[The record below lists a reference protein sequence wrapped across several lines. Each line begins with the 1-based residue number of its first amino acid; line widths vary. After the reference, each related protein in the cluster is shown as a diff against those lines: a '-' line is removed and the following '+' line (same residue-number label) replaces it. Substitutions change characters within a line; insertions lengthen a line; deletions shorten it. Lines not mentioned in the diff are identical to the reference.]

1 MNFPRLRCALLLV
14 AIAAVSC
21 SGPGGNET
29 ACHKSGSA
37 QDAAATNDL
46 DFSGLP
52 ASAAAPNLILF
63 LVDDLGWQDLSVPL
77 GEQLTGFNQRYRTPN
92 IQRLASQGVKFTQA
106 YAASPVCTPTR
117 TSILRGQ
124 HPAVT
129 RITDWTLYV
138 DRDFSRGMK
147 TLSDPDWNRNGLA
160 PDPMLLT
167 NLLAQQGYRTIHIG
181 KAHFGA
187 IGTPGS
193 DPLQLGFERNVAGH
207 AAGGPGSYFGE
218 QDYGNQ
224 KKGPW
229 GIPGLEAYHGS
240 ETFLTEALTL
250 EAEKE
255 LEAAAA
261 DGRPFFLN
269 MAHYAVHAPIQKD
282 PRYYQSYRDAGLD
295 DAEARYAGLIS
306 GVDDSLGRIWRK
318 LEELEIADNTLILF
332 FSDNGGLSAHGR
344 GTTPNGTG
352 KDTHNA
358 PLRSGKGSGYEGGT
372 RVPMIVAWAGKNPG
386 WLNIEANSVN
396 HSPVLSTDLYVS
408 LLQLAG
414 ASNESIAATDADG
427 QSFLPLLRG
436 AKRQSQRRALAWHYP
451 HKWGPS
457 GDRYEPFTAFRREN
471 WKIIYW
477 YETAQWELF
486 NLGEDVGETK
496 NLIEEQSEVAAHMK
510 AGLRAWMRK
519 VDAQRPILKESGLML
534 EMP

>member
-1 MNFPRLRCALLLV
+1 MNFPRLRCASLLV

-21 SGPGGNET
+21 SGPGGE
-29 ACHKSGSA
+29 
-37 QDAAATNDL
+37 DAAQGYAADANAL
-46 DFSGLP
+46 GISGP
-52 ASAAAPNLILF
+52 PDSVTPPNLILF

-77 GEQLTGFNQRYRTPN
+77 FDQPTGFNKRYQTPN
-92 IQRLASQGVKFTQA
+92 IARLAAEGVKFTQA

-129 RITDWTLYV
+129 RITDWTLHV

-147 TLSDPDWNRNGLA
+147 ELSDPDWNKNGLA

-218 QDYGNQ
+218 KNYGNDRD
-224 KKGPW
+224 GPW
-229 GIPGLEAYHGS
+229 GIPDLESYHGS

-282 PRYYQSYRDAGLD
+282 PRYYQSYRSAGLD

-306 GVDDSLGRIWRK
+306 GVDDSLGRIWKK
-318 LEELEIADNTLILF
+318 LEELELADNTLIVF

-352 KDTHNA
+352 GDTHNA

-372 RVPMIVAWAGKNPG
+372 RVPMIVAWAGDQPG
-386 WLNIEANSVN
+386 WLALEANSVN
-396 HSPVLSTDLYVS
+396 HSPVLSTDMYVS

-414 ASNESIAATDADG
+414 TPQSAIVKAKADG

-436 AKRQSQRRALAWHYP
+436 ANQQPQQRVLAWHYP
-451 HKWGPS
+451 HKWGPN
-457 GDRYEPFTAFRREN
+457 GDRYEPFTAVREGD

-477 YETAQWELF
+477 YEAAEWELY
-486 NLGEDVGETK
+486 NLQDDVGEIN
-496 NLIEEQSEVAAHMK
+496 NLVEERPEVAARLK
-510 AGLRAWMRK
+510 EALRAWMLE
-519 VDAQRPILKESGLML
+519 VDAQRPVSKETGFMLK
-534 EMP
+534 MP